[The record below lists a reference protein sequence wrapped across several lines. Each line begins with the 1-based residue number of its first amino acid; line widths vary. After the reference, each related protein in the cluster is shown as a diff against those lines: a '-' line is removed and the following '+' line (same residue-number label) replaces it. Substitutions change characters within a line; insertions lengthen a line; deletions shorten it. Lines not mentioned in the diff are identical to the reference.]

1 MRFHEKC
8 WLLKTAGRWPW
19 KSESPKECVTT
30 HPPKQATSPEN
41 APPHSTTSI
50 PLTVPD
56 SREHPASPRPYSI
69 QGHRPVWY
77 TNPPPSTSTCFTKP
91 CSKYWMETLTPT
103 TDVEA
108 SIQNGE
114 RRYTRTPFQHS
125 NIKQC
130 PSYKRFT
137 PDANGKN
144 QQKQH
149 LLPWLRSCS
158 TLQPL
163 TPQGKSFFPYPHMC
177 TLSSPPEG
185 SGFFIGAPALGD
197 QGSFFPYPHMCA
209 RLRPPVGN
217 GFF

>member
-1 MRFHEKC
+1 
-8 WLLKTAGRWPW
+8 
-19 KSESPKECVTT
+19 
-30 HPPKQATSPEN
+30 
-41 APPHSTTSI
+41 
-50 PLTVPD
+50 
-56 SREHPASPRPYSI
+56 
-69 QGHRPVWY
+69 
-77 TNPPPSTSTCFTKP
+77 
-91 CSKYWMETLTPT
+91 METLTPT

-197 QGSFFPYPHMCA
+197 QGSFFPYPHMCTRA
-209 RLRPPVGN
+209 VHLWGM
-217 GFF
+217 GFFRIPLVLTLNVICDRRTDRRQTTIKNNVHAKNRNILI